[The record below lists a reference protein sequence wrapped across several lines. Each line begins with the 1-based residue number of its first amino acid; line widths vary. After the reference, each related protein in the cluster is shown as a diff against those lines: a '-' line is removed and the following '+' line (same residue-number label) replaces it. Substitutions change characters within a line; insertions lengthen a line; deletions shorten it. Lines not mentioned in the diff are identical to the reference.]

1 MVLNFN
7 RILLV
12 IAILTMVF
20 VPTASAHSVHMD
32 VIEKSVDKIK
42 VKAYYGGG
50 DPMKDAE
57 VKVYLITEND
67 EEPYIEDKS
76 TDENGIYSFEP
87 QQGHDVYKLV
97 ASDFG
102 HQVEK
107 KVRLDSQSSSS
118 SKGSSSNGDTDG
130 LPMPA
135 RIVSGFGYIAGI
147 AGIGM
152 MANARKIKKKYEN
165 ENE

>member
-12 IAILTMVF
+12 ISILTMVF
-20 VPTASAHSVHMD
+20 VPATSAHSVHMD
-32 VIEKSVDKIK
+32 VIEKSTDKIK

-57 VKVYLITEND
+57 VNVYLITEND

-76 TDENGIYSFEP
+76 TDEKGMYSFEP
-87 QQGHDVYKLV
+87 KQGHEVYKVV

-107 KVRLDSQSSSS
+107 KVILESQSSSS
-118 SKGSSSNGDTDG
+118 SNGSSNSSDTDG

-165 ENE
+165 ENK

>member
-12 IAILTMVF
+12 IAILIMVF
-20 VPTASAHSVHMD
+20 VPAASAHSVHMD
-32 VIEKSVDKIK
+32 VIEKSTDKIK
-42 VKAYYGGG
+42 IKAYYGGG
-50 DPMKDAE
+50 DPMKDAD
-57 VKVYLITEND
+57 VKVYLVTENG
-67 EEPYIEDKS
+67 EETYIEDKS

-87 QQGHDVYKLV
+87 KLGHDVYKIL

-107 KVRLDSQSSSS
+107 KVSLDSQSSSS
-118 SKGSSSNGDTDG
+118 SSESSSNGDTDG
-130 LPMPA
+130 LPLPA

-152 MANARKIKKKYEN
+152 MANARKIKKQYED
-165 ENE
+165 ENK